1 MDTSKISP
9 EGALKIPEHIRQ
21 KLKSDTVSF
30 QLLEG
35 GKVLIEPVQDEKT
48 ELMSEEEHQR
58 LLNLLD
64 SVRELVPENI
74 PITNAQEHDAYLYSQ
89 P

>member
-1 MDTSKISP
+1 MNTAKISP
-9 EGALKIPEHIRQ
+9 QGALKIPEHIRQ

-30 QLLEG
+30 QVLEG
-35 GKVLIEPVQDEKT
+35 GKILIEAVQDEKT
-48 ELMSEEEHQR
+48 EFMSEEEHHR

-74 PITNAQEHDAYLYSQ
+74 PMTNGQEHDTYLYSQ